1 MKDFK
6 IKKKLFVSFG
16 TTVGM
21 FLITVVLFV
30 FGLMYI
36 GQQFRSFY
44 TYGYSFSQNTLDTR
58 RAVQGAVKSVAI
70 TMLTDD
76 EASIERFNND
86 AETYMERL
94 EENLEAVSALYQEDD
109 AIIRESKTAL
119 ETAKKS
125 YKEIKTLLNAGKQE
139 EALPLYMTEFGP
151 ALTVIQNNGAT
162 LDEVAMANAE
172 TLYASSIKMSNIVAM
187 AALYISI
194 AAIIITIYLASK
206 IIKLL
211 TKPVTELEQA
221 AQEMAKGNLQVEI
234 TYESQDEL
242 GSLASSMKQFSTN
255 IREIIKDISYLLSEL
270 SYGNFKVNS
279 NCLQSYVGDYVPILT
294 AMRGIRD
301 NLNETLLQINES
313 AEQVARGSVQLAENA
328 QMLSEGSTEQASA
341 VEELTASIIDVN
353 EMSEKNANGAEDA
366 YKKASEAEIEA
377 AKSQKSLSELTTAM
391 ESINTTSLEIQNIIG
406 SIEDIASQTNLLAL
420 NASIEAARAGEAGR
434 GFAVVADQIGI
445 LAADSARSAVN
456 TRKLIV
462 KSIEEIKNGN
472 QITEKTVAVLQEIL
486 VKMKEFAEIAKEVSY
501 NSRQQADMLKQVE
514 MGIEQISMVV
524 QNNSAS
530 AQETSA
536 TSQELSAQ
544 SEHLKTQVD
553 KFQLTNRK

>member
-6 IKKKLFVSFG
+6 IKKKLAISFG

-30 FGLMYI
+30 GGLMYI
-36 GQQFRSFY
+36 GTQFRSFY

-58 RAVQGAVKSVAI
+58 MSVQGAVKSLAI
-70 TMLTDD
+70 TMLTGD
-76 EASIERFNND
+76 EASIQRFTKDTEN
-86 AETYMERL
+86 YMKRL
-94 EENLEAVSALYQEDD
+94 NENLEAVSEFYTEDTT
-109 AIIRESKTAL
+109 IIRQAKTAL
-119 ETAKKS
+119 ATSEQS
-125 YKEIKTLLNAGKQE
+125 YKKIKSLLEEGNQE
-139 EALPLYMTEFGP
+139 EALSLYMTEFGP
-151 ALTVIQNNGAT
+151 AMTEIQNYGAS

-172 TLYASSIKMSNIVAM
+172 NLYASGIKMSNIVAM
-187 AALYISI
+187 IALYISI
-194 AAIIITIYLASK
+194 AAIIITICFASK

-211 TKPVTELEQA
+211 TKPVTELEQV

-242 GSLASSMKQFSTN
+242 GSLANSMKQLSSN
-255 IREIIKDISYLLSEL
+255 IKEIIEDISYLLSEL
-270 SYGNFKVNS
+270 SHGNFRVNS

-341 VEELTASIIDVN
+341 VEELTASIVDVN
-353 EMSEKNANGAEDA
+353 EMSEKNASGAEDA
-366 YKKASEAEIEA
+366 YKKASEAELEA
-377 AKSQKSLSELTTAM
+377 TKSQESLAELTTAM
-391 ESINTTSLEIQNIIG
+391 ESINVTSLEIQNIIG

-420 NASIEAARAGEAGR
+420 NAAIEAARAGEAGR

-445 LAADSARSAVN
+445 LASDSARSAVN
-456 TRKLIV
+456 TRQLIV
-462 KSIEEIKNGN
+462 KSMEEIKNGN
-472 QITEKTVAVLQEIL
+472 QITEKTVTVLQEIL

-530 AQETSA
+530 AEETSA

-544 SEHLKTQVD
+544 SEHLKIQVD
-553 KFQLTNRK
+553 KFQLVN

>member
-58 RAVQGAVKSVAI
+58 MAVQGAVKSVAI

-139 EALPLYMTEFGP
+139 EALLLYMTEFGP
-151 ALTVIQNNGAT
+151 AMTVIQNNGAT